1 MTSTVRPFSGF
12 NNANTQIQRH
22 NQECDVQNS
31 IFTCKTSF
39 MIHGHSVIRRAEPPS
54 FRCLLSWLPQTG
66 GNDRCAR
73 SGKTWIHSSRS
84 WKFIQTIDLVTSRQT
99 REKLQWLYE
108 NLMSNNFRRTAFLK
122 KKHDLY
128 SKASR
133 LRILLKKFEAF
144 TCTKRPRIFYTF
156 VNKKSRENYRQIYGK
171 SKASL

>member
-31 IFTCKTSF
+31 TFTCKTSF

-108 NLMSNNFRRTAFLK
+108 NLISNNFLRTAVLK
-122 KKHDLY
+122 K
-128 SKASR
+128 
-133 LRILLKKFEAF
+133 IW
-144 TCTKRPRIFYTF
+144 F
-156 VNKKSRENYRQIYGK
+156 VNQSFTPEDSTEKIWGCYMH
-171 SKASL
+171 